1 MMIGS
6 SSQASL
12 DIRHSSE
19 LSQISDIP
27 IHHEADK
34 DDRISLQLMHC
45 LLDVLLDLTNTMILS
60 VSDKNVP

>member
-1 MMIGS
+1 MMIGAG
-6 SSQASL
+6 SQASL
-12 DIRHSSE
+12 EIRHSDE

-34 DDRISLQLMHC
+34 DDRISLQLMNS
-45 LLDVLLDLTNTMILS
+45 LLDDLLDLTNAMILP